1 MGVLSLDG
9 TLQPII
15 GAITITLQTK
25 EENFKGIILPK
36 QNAMEAAIVEGMEV
50 YGVENIM
57 EVIDFFVKQ
66 KPLEQTKV
74 DIKADLAENT
84 IFKHDF
90 EDIKGQESIK
100 RCMEIAAAGGHNI
113 VLIGPPGSG
122 KTMIAKRLPT
132 ILPPMTIAETLET
145 TKIHSVAGRTL
156 GHNGI
161 VQERPFRS
169 PHHTIS
175 DVALVG
181 GGSYPKPGEI
191 SLAHNGVLFLDELP
205 EFKRSVLEVM
215 RQPLEDR
222 EVTISRARFTVNY
235 PASFMLVASMNPSPS
250 GYVDRKSTRLNSSH
264 VAISY
269 AV

>member
-1 MGVLSLDG
+1 MS
-9 TLQPII
+9 
-15 GAITITLQTK
+15 
-25 EENFKGIILPK
+25 LPK
-36 QNAMEAAIVEGMEV
+36 QKAIEAVIVENMED

-132 ILPPMTIAETLET
+132 ILPLMIIAETLET
-145 TKIHSVAGRTL
+145 TKIHSVYGSTL

-161 VQERPFRS
+161 VHE
-169 PHHTIS
+169 HTSRDQPIIS
-175 DVALVG
+175 CD
-181 GGSYPKPGEI
+181 I
-191 SLAHNGVLFLDELP
+191 D
-205 EFKRSVLEVM
+205 
-215 RQPLEDR
+215 
-222 EVTISRARFTVNY
+222 
-235 PASFMLVASMNPSPS
+235 
-250 GYVDRKSTRLNSSH
+250 
-264 VAISY
+264 
-269 AV
+269 

>member
-1 MGVLSLDG
+1 MS
-9 TLQPII
+9 
-15 GAITITLQTK
+15 
-25 EENFKGIILPK
+25 LPK
-36 QNAMEAAIVEGMEV
+36 QKAIEAVIVEGMEV

-122 KTMIAKRLPT
+122 KTKIGRRLPT

-156 GHNGI
+156 GHNRI
-161 VQERPFRS
+161 HKERPYR
-169 PHHTIS
+169 
-175 DVALVG
+175 
-181 GGSYPKPGEI
+181 
-191 SLAHNGVLFLDELP
+191 N
-205 EFKRSVLEVM
+205 
-215 RQPLEDR
+215 QQQ
-222 EVTISRARFTVNY
+222 
-235 PASFMLVASMNPSPS
+235 
-250 GYVDRKSTRLNSSH
+250 
-264 VAISY
+264 
-269 AV
+269 